1 MIMMKKLS
9 LSLSAF
15 FMATFAGLPMMSAF
29 ADDAATPAQLG
40 LREPAT
46 PQMERIISFHNG
58 LLILI
63 TVIVVFV
70 TLLMAWVVIRYNK
83 KANPVPSKTTH
94 NVPLEIVW
102 TLLPTLIVAIIA
114 FPSFKMLYYL
124 DRNDNIEMTLK
135 ITGHQWYWNY
145 EYPDHDGLSFDA
157 YMVPEAE
164 IDESKGQKRLLST
177 DNPVVLPIGTNIA
190 LQITAL
196 PDGVLHAF
204 TVPAFGVKKDAVP
217 GRMNETWVRIDKPG
231 TYFGQ
236 CSEICGKDHSYMPI
250 EIKAVTKEEFEQWL
264 ITAKEEF
271 AALDNNPMI
280 FAQYTHSNNG
290 VQ

>member
-1 MIMMKKLS
+1 MFMMKKLS
-9 LSLSAF
+9 LSLFAF
-15 FMATFAGLPMMSAF
+15 FIAMPIFSAL

-40 LREPAT
+40 LRAAAT

-63 TVIVVFV
+63 TVIVIFV
-70 TLLMAWVVIRYNK
+70 TVLLAWVIIRYNK
-83 KANPVPSKTTH
+83 KANPTPSKTTH

-102 TLLPTLIVAIIA
+102 TLLPALIVAIIA

-135 ITGHQWYWNY
+135 ITGHQWYWSY
-145 EYPDHDGLSFDA
+145 EYPDHDGISFDS
-157 YMVPEAE
+157 YMIPENE
-164 IDESKGQKRLLST
+164 VDISKGQKRLLST
-177 DNPVVLPIGTNIA
+177 DNPVVLPINTNIA

-196 PDGVLHAF
+196 PDGVIHAF
-204 TVPAFGVKKDAVP
+204 TIPAFGVKKDAVP

-250 EIKAVTKEEFEQWL
+250 EIKAVTKEEFEKWL
-264 ITAKEEF
+264 ATAKEEF
-271 AALDNNPMI
+271 AAVNDNNMV
-280 FAQYTHSNNG
+280 FAQYNNSNNG